1 MKHSDDL
8 LHVADCPE
16 CRQRFT
22 ENVVPFDEARRR
34 AAAREFAATAA
45 RLERERDTA
54 ADVVARHLRDTP
66 IDEWPR
72 LAESSALR
80 NNAALEQLSE
90 EVRKRIDRDNIAA
103 LAVANVAT
111 AIAESLPP
119 HAYPSVVL
127 SQIRAT
133 AWRDRANA
141 LRYLA
146 RHEEALDAIDR
157 AESILDQFAA
167 VAHDRAVIRLVKAMI
182 LAQTERFDEA
192 QALVA
197 ECRAVFLDSGDSK
210 RYRDAGVV
218 QANALYRAE
227 HYAEAQ
233 QAYSG
238 LLGDASA
245 SGDLE
250 SQARLHNNLGYCATH
265 LGDYAAA
272 KIHFSDAVAAFTD
285 LGYKAEIPRTK
296 RGAGLILVA
305 RGQAAAGLAQL
316 REARNAFTSFSMVDE
331 AGLCALSIA
340 EVLLERGEHAEA
352 NTLIDMVAE
361 EFAAAGIDE
370 RAVSAVAGLRDAMR
384 ADDATVETVHTVHA
398 YVESLRDRPNF
409 ITA

>member
-34 AAAREFAATAA
+34 AAARDFAATAA

-66 IDEWPR
+66 IDQWPH
-72 LAESSALR
+72 LAESQALR

-103 LAVANVAT
+103 LAIANVAT

-141 LRYLA
+141 LRYLG
-146 RHEEALDAIDR
+146 RHEEALTAIDR

-182 LAQTERFDEA
+182 LAQTERFDDA

-197 ECRAVFLDSGDSK
+197 ECRAVFADTGDSK

-227 HYAEAQ
+227 RYAEAQ
-233 QAYSG
+233 EVYIG
-238 LLGDASA
+238 LLADANA

-272 KIHFSDAVAAFTD
+272 KIHFSNAVAAFTD

-296 RGAGLILVA
+296 RGAGLIFIA
-305 RGQAAAGLAQL
+305 RGQVAAGLTEL

-352 NTLIDMVAE
+352 NSLIDTVAE

-370 RAVSAVAGLRDAMR
+370 RAVTAVARLRDAMR
-384 ADDATVETVHTVHA
+384 VDDATAETVHTVHA
-398 YVESLRDRPNF
+398 YVESLKDRPNVL
-409 ITA
+409 TA